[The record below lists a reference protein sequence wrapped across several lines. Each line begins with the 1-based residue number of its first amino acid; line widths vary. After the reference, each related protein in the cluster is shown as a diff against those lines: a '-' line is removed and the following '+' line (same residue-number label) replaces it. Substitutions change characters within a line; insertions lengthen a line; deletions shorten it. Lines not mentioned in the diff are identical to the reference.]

1 MKVLLIDDHK
11 LFSKSLAIVLSD
23 FPDIEEFSSTNDVDH
38 IAEIVEKSQPDILL
52 VDINLGHSVQ
62 EDGLFLTKQLLGRFP
77 EQKIVILS
85 GYDLPAYRREAQKIG
100 AKGFVN
106 KEVEPE
112 ELFQILCSIQSG
124 MTHFLSE
131 NVMLED
137 LTVSEKQVL
146 RMIAGGHRRKEI
158 AMQLHLSERT
168 VSNHLQHIFEKLQVA
183 SSVEAVTKAIQLGYL
198 SPILSLIHI

>member
-1 MKVLLIDDHK
+1 MKVLLIDDHT

-62 EDGLFLTKQLLGRFP
+62 EDGLFLTKRLLGRFP

-131 NVMLED
+131 NVILED

-198 SPILSLIHI
+198 SPIS

>member
-1 MKVLLIDDHK
+1 MKILLIDDHT

-62 EDGLFLTKQLLGRFP
+62 EDGLFLTKRLLGRFP

-146 RMIAGGHRRKEI
+146 RMIADGHRRKEV

-198 SPILSLIHI
+198 SPIS

>member
-1 MKVLLIDDHK
+1 MKVLLIDDHT

-62 EDGLFLTKQLLGRFP
+62 EDGLFLTKRLLGRFP

-124 MTHFLSE
+124 MTHFLTE

-146 RMIAGGHRRKEI
+146 RMIADGHRRKEI

-198 SPILSLIHI
+198 SPIS

>member
-1 MKVLLIDDHK
+1 MKVLLIDDHT

-62 EDGLFLTKQLLGRFP
+62 EDGLFLTKRLLGRFP

-168 VSNHLQHIFEKLQVA
+168 VSNHLQQIFEKLQVA

-198 SPILSLIHI
+198 SPIS

>member
-23 FPDIEEFSSTNDVDH
+23 FPDIEEFSSTNDVEH

-131 NVMLED
+131 NVMLEA

-198 SPILSLIHI
+198 SPIS

>member
-1 MKVLLIDDHK
+1 MKVLLIDDHT

-23 FPDIEEFSSTNDVDH
+23 FPDIEEFSSTNDVEH

-146 RMIAGGHRRKEI
+146 RMIADGHRRKEV

-198 SPILSLIHI
+198 SPIS

>member
-1 MKVLLIDDHK
+1 MKVLLIDDHT

-62 EDGLFLTKQLLGRFP
+62 EDGLFLTKRLLGRFP

-146 RMIAGGHRRKEI
+146 RMIADGHRRKEI

-198 SPILSLIHI
+198 SPLS

>member
-1 MKVLLIDDHK
+1 MKVLLIDDHT

-23 FPDIEEFSSTNDVDH
+23 FPDIEEFSSTNDVEH

-62 EDGLFLTKQLLGRFP
+62 EDGLFLTKRLLGRFP

-124 MTHFLSE
+124 ITHFLSE

-198 SPILSLIHI
+198 SPIS

>member
-1 MKVLLIDDHK
+1 MKVLLIDDHT

-23 FPDIEEFSSTNDVDH
+23 FPDIEEFSSTNDVEH

-52 VDINLGHSVQ
+52 VDINLGHSAQ
-62 EDGLFLTKQLLGRFP
+62 EDGLFLTKRLLGRFP

-146 RMIAGGHRRKEI
+146 RMIADGHRRKEV

-198 SPILSLIHI
+198 SPIS

>member
-23 FPDIEEFSSTNDVDH
+23 FPDIEEFSSTNDVEH

-124 MTHFLSE
+124 MTYFLSE

-198 SPILSLIHI
+198 SPIS

>member
-23 FPDIEEFSSTNDVDH
+23 FPDIEEFSSTNDVEH

-62 EDGLFLTKQLLGRFP
+62 EDGLFLTKRLLGRFP

-198 SPILSLIHI
+198 SPLS

>member
-23 FPDIEEFSSTNDVDH
+23 FPDIEEFSSTNDVEH

-62 EDGLFLTKQLLGRFP
+62 EDGLFLTKRLLGRFP
-77 EQKIVILS
+77 KQKIVILS
-85 GYDLPAYRREAQKIG
+85 GYDLPAYHREAQKIG

-146 RMIAGGHRRKEI
+146 RMIAGGHRRKEV

-198 SPILSLIHI
+198 SPIS

>member
-1 MKVLLIDDHK
+1 MKVLLIDDHT

-23 FPDIEEFSSTNDVDH
+23 FPDIEEFSSTNDVEH

-62 EDGLFLTKQLLGRFP
+62 EDGLFLTRRLLGRFP
-77 EQKIVILS
+77 KQKIVILS

-146 RMIAGGHRRKEI
+146 RMIADGHRRKEV

-198 SPILSLIHI
+198 SPIS

>member
-1 MKVLLIDDHK
+1 MKVLLIDDHT

-23 FPDIEEFSSTNDVDH
+23 FPDIEEFSSPNDVEH

-198 SPILSLIHI
+198 SPIS

>member
-1 MKVLLIDDHK
+1 MKILLIDDHT

-62 EDGLFLTKQLLGRFP
+62 EDGLFLTKRLLGRFP

-146 RMIAGGHRRKEI
+146 RMIADGHRRKEI

-198 SPILSLIHI
+198 SPIS

>member
-1 MKVLLIDDHK
+1 MKVLLIDDHT

-23 FPDIEEFSSTNDVDH
+23 FPDIEEFSSTNDVEH

-52 VDINLGHSVQ
+52 LDINLGHSVQ
-62 EDGLFLTKQLLGRFP
+62 EDGLFLTKRLLGRFP

-146 RMIAGGHRRKEI
+146 RMIADGHRRKEV

-198 SPILSLIHI
+198 SPIS

>member
-23 FPDIEEFSSTNDVDH
+23 FPDIEEFSSTNDVEH

-62 EDGLFLTKQLLGRFP
+62 EDGLFLTKRLLGRFP

-198 SPILSLIHI
+198 SPIS

>member
-1 MKVLLIDDHK
+1 MKVLLIDDHT

-23 FPDIEEFSSTNDVDH
+23 FPDIEEFSSTNDVEH

-62 EDGLFLTKQLLGRFP
+62 EDGLFLTKRLLGRFP
-77 EQKIVILS
+77 KQKIVILS

-100 AKGFVN
+100 AKGFVD

-198 SPILSLIHI
+198 SPIS

>member
-1 MKVLLIDDHK
+1 MKILLIDDHT

-146 RMIAGGHRRKEI
+146 RMIADGHRRKEV

-198 SPILSLIHI
+198 SPIS

>member
-1 MKVLLIDDHK
+1 MKVLLIDDHT

-62 EDGLFLTKQLLGRFP
+62 EDGLFLTKRLLGRFP

-106 KEVEPE
+106 KEAEPE

-198 SPILSLIHI
+198 SPIS

>member
-131 NVMLED
+131 NVMLEA

-146 RMIAGGHRRKEI
+146 RMIADGHRRKEI

-198 SPILSLIHI
+198 SPIS

>member
-1 MKVLLIDDHK
+1 MKVLLIDDHT

-62 EDGLFLTKQLLGRFP
+62 EDGLFLTKRLLGRFP
-77 EQKIVILS
+77 KQKIVILS
-85 GYDLPAYRREAQKIG
+85 GYDLPAYSREAQKIG

-146 RMIAGGHRRKEI
+146 RMIADGHRRKEV

-198 SPILSLIHI
+198 SPIS

>member
-52 VDINLGHSVQ
+52 VDINLGHSAQ

-146 RMIAGGHRRKEI
+146 RMIADGHRRKEV

-198 SPILSLIHI
+198 SPIS

>member
-23 FPDIEEFSSTNDVDH
+23 FPDIEEFSSTNDVEH

-146 RMIAGGHRRKEI
+146 RMIADGHRRKEV

-198 SPILSLIHI
+198 SPIS

>member
-1 MKVLLIDDHK
+1 MKVLLIDDHT

-23 FPDIEEFSSTNDVDH
+23 FPDIEEFSSTHDVDH

-62 EDGLFLTKQLLGRFP
+62 EDGLFLTKRLLWRFP

-146 RMIAGGHRRKEI
+146 RMIADGHRRKEV

-198 SPILSLIHI
+198 SPIS

>member
-1 MKVLLIDDHK
+1 MKVLLIDDHT

-23 FPDIEEFSSTNDVDH
+23 FPDIEEFSSTNDVEH
-38 IAEIVEKSQPDILL
+38 IVEIVEKSQPDILL

-198 SPILSLIHI
+198 SPIS

>member
-1 MKVLLIDDHK
+1 MKVLLIDDRT

-62 EDGLFLTKQLLGRFP
+62 EDGLFLTKRLLGRFP
-77 EQKIVILS
+77 KQKIVILS

-146 RMIAGGHRRKEI
+146 RMIADGHRRKEV

-198 SPILSLIHI
+198 SPIS

>member
-62 EDGLFLTKQLLGRFP
+62 EDGLFLTKRLLGRFP

-85 GYDLPAYRREAQKIG
+85 GYDLPAYHREAQKIG

-146 RMIAGGHRRKEI
+146 RMIADGHRRKEI

-168 VSNHLQHIFEKLQVA
+168 VSNQLQHIFEKLQVA

-198 SPILSLIHI
+198 SPIS

>member
-62 EDGLFLTKQLLGRFP
+62 EDGLFLTKRLLGRFP

-100 AKGFVN
+100 AKGFVD

-198 SPILSLIHI
+198 SPIS

>member
-1 MKVLLIDDHK
+1 MKVLLIDDHT

-23 FPDIEEFSSTNDVDH
+23 FPDIEEFSSTNDVEH

-62 EDGLFLTKQLLGRFP
+62 EDGLFLTRRLLGRFP

-146 RMIAGGHRRKEI
+146 RMIAGGHRRKGI

-198 SPILSLIHI
+198 SPIS

>member
-23 FPDIEEFSSTNDVDH
+23 FPDIEEFSSTNDVEH

-131 NVMLED
+131 NVILED

-198 SPILSLIHI
+198 SPIS

>member
-62 EDGLFLTKQLLGRFP
+62 EDGLFLTKRLLGRFP
-77 EQKIVILS
+77 KQKIVILS

-146 RMIAGGHRRKEI
+146 RMIADGHRRKEV

-198 SPILSLIHI
+198 SPIS

>member
-1 MKVLLIDDHK
+1 MKVLLIDDHT

-23 FPDIEEFSSTNDVDH
+23 FPDIEEFSSTNDVEH

-77 EQKIVILS
+77 KQKIVILS

-198 SPILSLIHI
+198 SPIS

>member
-1 MKVLLIDDHK
+1 MKVLLIDDHT

-23 FPDIEEFSSTNDVDH
+23 FPDIEEFSSTNDVEH

-183 SSVEAVTKAIQLGYL
+183 SSVEGVTKAIQLGYL
-198 SPILSLIHI
+198 SPIS

>member
-1 MKVLLIDDHK
+1 MKVLLIDDHT

-62 EDGLFLTKQLLGRFP
+62 EDGLFLTKRLLGRFP

-146 RMIAGGHRRKEI
+146 RMIADGHRRKEV

-198 SPILSLIHI
+198 SPIS

>member
-1 MKVLLIDDHK
+1 MKVLLIDDHT

-77 EQKIVILS
+77 KQKIVILS

-146 RMIAGGHRRKEI
+146 RMIADGHRRKEI

-198 SPILSLIHI
+198 SPIS

>member
-1 MKVLLIDDHK
+1 MKVLLIDDHT

-62 EDGLFLTKQLLGRFP
+62 EDGLFLTKRLLGRFP
-77 EQKIVILS
+77 KQKIVILS
-85 GYDLPAYRREAQKIG
+85 GYDLPAYRRKEKKIG

-146 RMIAGGHRRKEI
+146 RMIADGHRRKEV

-198 SPILSLIHI
+198 SPIS

>member
-1 MKVLLIDDHK
+1 MKVLLIDDHT

-62 EDGLFLTKQLLGRFP
+62 EDGLFLTRRLLGRFP
-77 EQKIVILS
+77 KQKIVILS

-146 RMIAGGHRRKEI
+146 RMIADGHRRKEV

-198 SPILSLIHI
+198 SPIS